1 MNGRKLISAVCVLP
15 VFALALATAAL
26 AQGNS
31 PVHFKGSIHDYTAST
46 VKGGPWEMNGTWT
59 LDLRGASGSSDFSA
73 DMTMSN
79 YGTTNGVVDPTK
91 PGNTPHVHH
100 VVLKNASVQW
110 NIEGC
115 PAFPVPTNNNFGFQ
129 ITGQV
134 SLLTGNGQPAPFDPA
149 PPQSQLTVCITGVSG
164 ADGSVAFSN
173 ITMVF
178 GAPAPNHFGL
188 GTVIHGVVTPTN

>member
-46 VKGGPWEMNGTWT
+46 VKGGPWEMHGTWT

-79 YGTTNGVVDPTK
+79 LGTTNGVVDPTK

-100 VVLKNASVQW
+100 IVLKNASVMW
-110 NIEGC
+110 NMDGC
-115 PAFPVPTNNNFGFQ
+115 PTFPVPTNNTFGFQ

-134 SLLTGNGQPAPFDPA
+134 SLLTGNGQPAPFETS

-164 ADGSVAFSN
+164 EEGSVAFSN

-178 GAPAPNHFGL
+178 GAPASSHFGL
-188 GTVIHGVVTPTN
+188 GTVIHGVVE